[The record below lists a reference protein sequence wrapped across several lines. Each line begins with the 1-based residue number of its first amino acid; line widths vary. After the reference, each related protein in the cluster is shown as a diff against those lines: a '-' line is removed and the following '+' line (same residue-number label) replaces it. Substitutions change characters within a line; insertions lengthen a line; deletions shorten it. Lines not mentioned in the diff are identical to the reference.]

1 MPRKAFLILAMA
13 VATTAGS
20 YWYFWGTQST
30 SPQPQRPPAIPVKA
44 TVVQR
49 QDVPVFLSGIGTVHA
64 FNVVTVKTRVDGHL
78 DRVAFVEARM

>member
-1 MPRKAFLILAMA
+1 MAMA
-13 VATTAGS
+13 VGTAAGS
-20 YWYFWGTQST
+20 YWYFWAAPTPT
-30 SPQPQRPPAIPVKA
+30 LQPQRSPAPTIPVKA